1 MPPFY
6 MKERKVLQMKMN
18 NRMYDILKDTS
29 LLWMPITITF
39 YGVLSTAW
47 GIPLGE
53 QILAT
58 LTGLN
63 AALGAIVKYFK
74 MKFDSEEEEPE
85 AVDDIDDEE
94 SEVE

>member
-18 NRMYDILKDTS
+18 DKVYDILKDIS

-47 GIPLGE
+47 SIPHGE

-74 MKFDSEEEEPE
+74 SQYDRERVVNHE
-85 AVDDIDDEE
+85 
-94 SEVE
+94 